1 MDGNQANDNQGEM
14 PKTAVTPQTPVTA
27 QPASVNDSDTQT
39 FRLVQK
45 YAAIVMI
52 ISAILFALIGVL
64 ASWSVFG
71 DNTGDVLWR
80 AFSSLGIVAFAA
92 LVVNVASRSM
102 SSHEK

>member
-1 MDGNQANDNQGEM
+1 MDGNQPTDSHEEIQKPVVVQQTSG
-14 PKTAVTPQTPVTA
+14 VTPPVRTSE
-27 QPASVNDSDTQT
+27 PRT
-39 FRLVQK
+39 FNTVQK

-80 AFSSLGIVAFAA
+80 AFSSLGIIAFAA

-102 SSHEK
+102 GTPHEK